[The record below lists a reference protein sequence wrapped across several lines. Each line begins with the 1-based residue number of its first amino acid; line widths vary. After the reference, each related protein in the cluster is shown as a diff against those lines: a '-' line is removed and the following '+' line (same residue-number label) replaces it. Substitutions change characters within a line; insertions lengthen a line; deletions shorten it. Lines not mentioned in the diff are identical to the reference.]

1 MVKGTSSGLEALFDR
16 SNRLEDLAR
25 SILRNYFL
33 MKRRN
38 EINCKGC
45 QGSVSRNQARPG
57 SNFKSSWEIFKSVKA
72 LHSSLENCYVNPRF
86 WYIEKYKTKS
96 NKAKLFGPAKIHISQ
111 LQISIFPIPILFTTS
126 RKNS

>member
-1 MVKGTSSGLEALFDR
+1 MKLIAKAAKEVSVEIKQD
-16 SNRLEDLAR
+16 LED
-25 SILRNYFL
+25 
-33 MKRRN
+33 
-38 EINCKGC
+38 
-45 QGSVSRNQARPG
+45 PG

-72 LHSSLENCYVNPRF
+72 LLSSLENCYVNPRF

-96 NKAKLFGPAKIHISQ
+96 NKAKLFGPTKIHISQ